1 MIDISRESEINLINI
16 LIDQDIISGKDLI
29 DIKKASSEGEKSQL
43 DAVFELKLTDEDKIL
58 DLLVKEQSLQVVDLS
73 NMQIPD
79 DVRSVLPS
87 NYIRMNFIAP
97 FKIEGKTLHIAISDS
112 SKLSLM
118 RNLKTIT
125 KKDIELHAAKV
136 TQISDYIQKLL
147 KEGETTIE
155 AIQKANKEKIFSE
168 EKAREWRYK
177 KLCER
182 AKTLL
187 NKNQEKHNIYLL
199 TGHTSSDNAETF
211 ILNLSRG
218 SNFAGLSN
226 IESKRLIENQI
237 YLIRP
242 ILIFSRED
250 TKQFCND
257 MKIPVW
263 EDPTNSDL
271 KLKRNLVRK
280 KIIPTLEVIYPG
292 CSERINNFSQKMSKY
307 NNERNDLSE
316 LAYFYCKD
324 VKGIDRNLLNGMCIE
339 ARCTILNRF
348 LKEISAKQCSS
359 KNLIKLATSIYEKNK
374 GQINL
379 QELLKIVW
387 DKNYI
392 NFEKS

>member
-1 MIDISRESEINLINI
+1 MSDKKLTQKNWSSWHHQLHKEILTKKILIPKGSNI
-16 LIDQDIISGKDLI
+16 LISVSGGQDSMALLTLINDLKKLHNWSISVWHGDHQWH
-29 DIKKASSEGEKSQL
+29 EKSSL
-43 DAVFELKLTDEDKIL
+43 YALELKSYCEDK
-58 DLLVKEQSLQVVDLS
+58 
-73 NMQIPD
+73 N
-79 DVRSVLPS
+79 
-87 NYIRMNFIAP
+87 
-97 FKIEGKTLHIAISDS
+97 ISFSFD
-112 SKLSLM
+112 
-118 RNLKTIT
+118 
-125 KKDIELHAAKV
+125 
-136 TQISDYIQKLL
+136 Q
-147 KEGETTIE
+147 
-155 AIQKANKEKIFSE
+155 ANKENISSE

-187 NKNQEKHNIYLL
+187 NKNQQKHNIYLL

-226 IESKRLIENQI
+226 IESKRLLENQI
-237 YLIRP
+237 FLIRP

-316 LAYFYCKD
+316 LAYLYCKD

-359 KNLIKLATSIYEKNK
+359 KNLTKLATSIYEKNK

-379 QELLKIVW
+379 QEFLKIVW

>member
-1 MIDISRESEINLINI
+1 MSVSGGQDSMALLTLIND
-16 LIDQDIISGKDLI
+16 LKKLHNWSISVWHGDHQWH
-29 DIKKASSEGEKSQL
+29 EKSSL
-43 DAVFELKLTDEDKIL
+43 YALELKDYCEDK
-58 DLLVKEQSLQVVDLS
+58 
-73 NMQIPD
+73 N
-79 DVRSVLPS
+79 
-87 NYIRMNFIAP
+87 
-97 FKIEGKTLHIAISDS
+97 ISFSFD
-112 SKLSLM
+112 
-118 RNLKTIT
+118 
-125 KKDIELHAAKV
+125 
-136 TQISDYIQKLL
+136 Q
-147 KEGETTIE
+147 
-155 AIQKANKEKIFSE
+155 ANKESISSE

-187 NKNQEKHNIYLL
+187 NKNQQKHNIYLL

-316 LAYFYCKD
+316 LAYLYCKD

-348 LKEISAKQCSS
+348 LKEISPKQCSS
-359 KNLIKLATSIYEKNK
+359 KNLTK
-374 GQINL
+374 
-379 QELLKIVW
+379 
-387 DKNYI
+387 
-392 NFEKS
+392 

>member
-1 MIDISRESEINLINI
+1 M
-16 LIDQDIISGKDLI
+16 
-29 DIKKASSEGEKSQL
+29 
-43 DAVFELKLTDEDKIL
+43 
-58 DLLVKEQSLQVVDLS
+58 
-73 NMQIPD
+73 
-79 DVRSVLPS
+79 
-87 NYIRMNFIAP
+87 
-97 FKIEGKTLHIAISDS
+97 
-112 SKLSLM
+112 
-118 RNLKTIT
+118 
-125 KKDIELHAAKV
+125 
-136 TQISDYIQKLL
+136 
-147 KEGETTIE
+147 
-155 AIQKANKEKIFSE
+155 
-168 EKAREWRYK
+168 
-177 KLCER
+177 
-182 AKTLL
+182 
-187 NKNQEKHNIYLL
+187 L

-316 LAYFYCKD
+316 LAYLYCKD

-348 LKEISAKQCSS
+348 LKEISPKQCSS
-359 KNLIKLATSIYEKNK
+359 KNLTKLATSIYEKNK

-379 QELLKIVW
+379 QEFLKIVW

>member
-1 MIDISRESEINLINI
+1 MTDKKLSQKNWSSWHHQLHKEILTKKILIPKGSNI
-16 LIDQDIISGKDLI
+16 LISVSGGQDSMALLTLINDLKKLHNWSISVWHGDHQWH
-29 DIKKASSEGEKSQL
+29 EKSSL
-43 DAVFELKLTDEDKIL
+43 YALELKDYCEDK
-58 DLLVKEQSLQVVDLS
+58 
-73 NMQIPD
+73 N
-79 DVRSVLPS
+79 
-87 NYIRMNFIAP
+87 
-97 FKIEGKTLHIAISDS
+97 ISFSFD
-112 SKLSLM
+112 
-118 RNLKTIT
+118 
-125 KKDIELHAAKV
+125 
-136 TQISDYIQKLL
+136 Q
-147 KEGETTIE
+147 
-155 AIQKANKEKIFSE
+155 ANKESISSE

-187 NKNQEKHNIYLL
+187 NKNQQKHNIYLL

-316 LAYFYCKD
+316 LAYLYCKD

-348 LKEISAKQCSS
+348 MKEISAKQCSS
-359 KNLIKLATSIYEKNK
+359 KNLTKLATSIHAKNK

-379 QELLKIVW
+379 QEFLKIVFFILNT
-387 DKNYI
+387 KTIQMYYYQQQYLLGQKPI
-392 NFEKS
+392 LFETLLMLVLILPLPYYAISTQVLSGLNQTESLVASNK

>member
-1 MIDISRESEINLINI
+1 
-16 LIDQDIISGKDLI
+16 
-29 DIKKASSEGEKSQL
+29 
-43 DAVFELKLTDEDKIL
+43 
-58 DLLVKEQSLQVVDLS
+58 
-73 NMQIPD
+73 
-79 DVRSVLPS
+79 
-87 NYIRMNFIAP
+87 
-97 FKIEGKTLHIAISDS
+97 
-112 SKLSLM
+112 
-118 RNLKTIT
+118 
-125 KKDIELHAAKV
+125 
-136 TQISDYIQKLL
+136 
-147 KEGETTIE
+147 
-155 AIQKANKEKIFSE
+155 
-168 EKAREWRYK
+168 
-177 KLCER
+177 
-182 AKTLL
+182 
-187 NKNQEKHNIYLL
+187 LL

-237 YLIRP
+237 FLIRP

-292 CSERINNFSQKMSKY
+292 CSERINNFSQKMSNY

-316 LAYFYCKD
+316 LAYLYCKD
-324 VKGIDRNLLNGMCIE
+324 VKGINRNLLNSMCIE
-339 ARCTILNRF
+339 ARCTILNKF

-359 KNLIKLATSIYEKNK
+359 KNLTKLATSIYEKNK

-379 QELLKIVW
+379 QEFLKIVW

>member
-1 MIDISRESEINLINI
+1 
-16 LIDQDIISGKDLI
+16 
-29 DIKKASSEGEKSQL
+29 
-43 DAVFELKLTDEDKIL
+43 
-58 DLLVKEQSLQVVDLS
+58 
-73 NMQIPD
+73 
-79 DVRSVLPS
+79 
-87 NYIRMNFIAP
+87 
-97 FKIEGKTLHIAISDS
+97 
-112 SKLSLM
+112 
-118 RNLKTIT
+118 
-125 KKDIELHAAKV
+125 
-136 TQISDYIQKLL
+136 
-147 KEGETTIE
+147 
-155 AIQKANKEKIFSE
+155 
-168 EKAREWRYK
+168 
-177 KLCER
+177 
-182 AKTLL
+182 
-187 NKNQEKHNIYLL
+187 LL

-250 TKQFCND
+250 TKHFCND

-307 NNERNDLSE
+307 NNERDDLSK
-316 LAYFYCKD
+316 LAYLYCKD
-324 VKGIDRNLLNGMCIE
+324 VKGINRNLLNSMCIE

-359 KNLIKLATSIYEKNK
+359 KNLTKLATSIYEKNK

-379 QELLKIVW
+379 QEFLKIVW
-387 DKNYI
+387 NKNYI